1 MYVFVCIYIY
11 YVLLKLFIVYTYN
24 FFTYQNTLLYIYL
37 LYQNTNIMYYMYIAV
52 FIYYSHFFKFYI
64 YLKKIA
70 LKIYK
75 NYILKQKVYTIYW
88 HDYRFWQWY
97 EAE

>member
-37 LYQNTNIMYYMYIAV
+37 LYQNTNIMLLYVYCC
-52 FIYYSHFFKFYI
+52 I
-64 YLKKIA
+64 YL
-70 LKIYK
+70 LFT
-75 NYILKQKVYTIYW
+75 L
-88 HDYRFWQWY
+88 F
-97 EAE
+97 